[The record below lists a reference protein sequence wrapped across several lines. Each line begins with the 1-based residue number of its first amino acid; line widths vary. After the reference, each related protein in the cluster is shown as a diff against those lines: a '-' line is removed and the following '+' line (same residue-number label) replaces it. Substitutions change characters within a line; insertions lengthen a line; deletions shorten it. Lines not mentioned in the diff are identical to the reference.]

1 MIQQLDFVELGGTLF
16 IPAVHKDLQNIVL
29 NQKYKNL
36 KSLVIDTEDGLSE
49 SSLDAALESIEKL
62 LPNIKNPQPYIF
74 LRPRNREILEKFLQM
89 RSIEKI
95 VGFVLPKFSLENAK
109 TYMELLKNTN
119 HFIMP
124 SIEGSE
130 LFNANELREL
140 RDIILEHKER
150 VLIVRFG
157 LEDML
162 LSLGMRRSCEES
174 VFDLSAPNAVLGNF
188 IAQFKS
194 VGFGVSGGVYPCF
207 KDTEGF
213 IKDAKRDLKEGLFS
227 KTIIHPNQI
236 EILNEIYKVSQK
248 ELYEAQAIINK
259 TEAVFELNAKMAEK
273 KTMKRHSLMI
283 IKRAK
288 EYGIY

>member
-1 MIQQLDFVELGGTLF
+1 MPNIDYVALGGTLF
-16 IPAVHKDLQNIVL
+16 IPASHKALEAIAL
-29 NQKYKNL
+29 EQKYPQL
-36 KSLVIDTEDGLSE
+36 KSLVIDAEDGLSE
-49 SSLDAALESIEKL
+49 ASLDEALESIEKL
-62 LPNIKNPQPYIF
+62 LPRIKNPQPYIF
-74 LRPRNREILEKFLQM
+74 LRPRNIEVLEKFLQM

-140 RDIILEHKER
+140 RDIILERKER
-150 VLIVRFG
+150 VLAVRFG

-162 LSLGMRRSCEES
+162 SSLGMRRSCEES
-174 VFDLSAPNAVLGNF
+174 VFDLSAPTAVLGNF

-207 KDTEGF
+207 KDKEGF
-213 IKDAKRDLKEGLFS
+213 MKDAKRDLKEGLFS

-248 ELYEAQAIINK
+248 EFHEAQAIINK

-288 EYGIY
+288 EYGVY